1 MRQTA
6 FVAEIHGN
14 QAVVVSERASSC
26 GSCAGK
32 ASCSTLGSWREGSG
46 NGRILSLRVDNMA
59 GAKLDDEVVIEVADD
74 LVMKTAFR
82 LYAMPMV
89 AFVIVGGLVWQ
100 GLAMLGSDATDVGAS
115 IAGILAVMT
124 YYAWIWKQGT
134 PDGFVAKIIEVKRY

>member
-46 NGRILSLRVDNMA
+46 KGRILSLRVENMA

-100 GLAMLGSDATDVGAS
+100 ALALLASDAADVGAS

-124 YYAWIWKQGT
+124 YYAWIWNQGA